1 VDFASIARFGLL
13 VVRPGMLIM
22 AAPAFGAPYS
32 PARARLG
39 LTVLLAL
46 MLAPVVAVPVLSTPV
61 GLGVVVAHEL
71 AIGLA
76 LALAIRALVA
86 GAELAGHLTGNQ
98 LGLSMGA
105 IIDPQ
110 SGVRNNLIAAL
121 YANLALL
128 TFFAVNGHHAFL
140 RTLAQSYVALPI
152 GAVRPGGNV
161 AALVPA
167 VTQMLGVV
175 FVLGVRLAAPVIV
188 VLLVVEVAL
197 GLVSRAAPALN
208 VMAIGT
214 PVRLL
219 VGLLVVAAVIPV
231 VPGLVT
237 RFISTVA
244 ELGMAAARAFR

>member
-1 VDFASIARFGLL
+1 MDFAEIARFGLL

-22 AAPAFGAPYS
+22 ASPAFGSPFAPA
-32 PARARLG
+32 PARLG

-46 MLAPVVAVPVLSTPV
+46 MLAPAVAVPVLSNSV
-61 GLGVVVAHEL
+61 GIGVLVAHEL

-86 GAELAGHLTGNQ
+86 GAELAGNLTGTQ

-105 IIDPQ
+105 IINPQ

-121 YANLALL
+121 YTNLTLL

-140 RTLAQSYVALPI
+140 RALMQSYVAMPI
-152 GAVRPGGNV
+152 GAGHVDPSIVRT
-161 AALVPA
+161 

-175 FVLGVRLAAPVIV
+175 FVLGVRLAAPVMV
-188 VLLVVEVAL
+188 VLLIVEVAL
-197 GLVSRAAPALN
+197 GLMTRAAPALN
-208 VMAIGT
+208 MMAVGT

-219 VGLLVVAAVIPV
+219 VGLIVVAALIPV

-237 RFISTVA
+237 RFLSTVM
-244 ELGMAAARAFR
+244 ELGLAGARAFR